1 MKLKL
6 LEPSFY
12 SEVTKGRD
20 KNYPCVIVYIIRNL
34 VSPNAYLQHTRH
46 NNLLQQLPGVEV
58 Y

>member
-6 LEPSFY
+6 LEPSFC
-12 SEVTKGRD
+12 SEVTKGGNKKDAR
-20 KNYPCVIVYIIRNL
+20 VIVYIIGNL
-34 VSPNAYLQHTRH
+34 VSPNVYLQHTRN

>member
-6 LEPSFY
+6 LELSFY
-12 SEVTKGRD
+12 LDVTKGGNKTD
-20 KNYPCVIVYIIRNL
+20 ACVMVYIIRNL
-34 VSPNAYLQHTRH
+34 VSPNVYLQHTKH